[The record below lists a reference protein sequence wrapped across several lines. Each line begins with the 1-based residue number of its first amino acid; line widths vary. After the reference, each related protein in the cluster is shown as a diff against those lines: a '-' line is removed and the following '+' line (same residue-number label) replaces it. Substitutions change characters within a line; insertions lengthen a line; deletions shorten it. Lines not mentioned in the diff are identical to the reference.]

1 MLINHHNYETYF
13 LLYADGELDAAGM
26 RQVDAFVAQQP
37 HLGTELD
44 LLLQSK
50 LECPHSAV
58 MPGKHLLLKSLPWDA
73 EHLTHDQRH
82 MLLQLDGELD
92 TTPAEALRQLVATDA
107 QALCDWNSLCTAQ
120 LDATEMVEMPNKH
133 LLYRQKEETKPLYW
147 LRPLAM
153 AAAVVGLGWFAL
165 TRFTQSPIEPE
176 KQSTAGITTQK
187 NATPVVKT
195 DSVSLN
201 LQKPTLNPNYD
212 VANTQQASDT
222 ATLPL
227 RMPSASQQ
235 ALAQQ
240 ALAQQTTVPPEQEAV
255 AQPAERM
262 LAQLSKVT
270 PVTSVTKNTTAFDAT
285 VSENA
290 TRLTTV
296 EPAVQPTNNLAVA
309 AVYNEEPGSEDE
321 YVYISGARI
330 EKQKL
335 RGVFRKVGRTI
346 GRTMEKHSIAQVV
359 TEGGLQR

>member
-1 MLINHHNYETYF
+1 

-73 EHLTHDQRH
+73 EHLTPAQFH
-82 MLLQLDGELD
+82 MLLQLDGELH
-92 TTPAEALRQLVATDA
+92 TTHAEPLRQLVATDA
-107 QALCDWNSLCTAQ
+107 EALGDWNSLCTAQ

-165 TRFTQSPIEPE
+165 TRFAQTPTEPE
-176 KQSTAGITTQK
+176 KQSTAGIITQK

-227 RMPSASQQ
+227 RMPA
-235 ALAQQ
+235 ARQQ

>member
-13 LLYADGELDAAGM
+13 LLYADGELDATGM

-44 LLLQSK
+44 LLLHSK
-50 LECPHSAV
+50 LECPQSTQ
-58 MPGKHLLLKSLPWDA
+58 MPNKHLLVKALPWDA
-73 EHLTHDQRH
+73 EHLTPAQFH
-82 MLLQLDGELD
+82 MLLQLDGELH
-92 TTPAEALRQLVATDA
+92 TTHAEPLRQLVATDA
-107 QALCDWNSLCTAQ
+107 EALCDWNSLSTAQ

-147 LRPLAM
+147 LRPLAK